1 MVCHNSCTCCGLYHL
16 LHCRT
21 VATNVFELQKGKW
34 VIVLHQGG
42 PLPSARFR

>member
-1 MVCHNSCTCCGLYHL
+1 MVCCALLHSLCTL